1 MTTVG
6 SSSRGAGRAEARRR
20 GPAGWLVVAVGV
32 GLVLLLRPGVPVAQ
46 EVSGPA
52 LKAAFLFNF
61 VKFTTW
67 PADALPD
74 AAPLTMCVL
83 NAPAI
88 GSALSQ
94 AVQGRAVAGHAIRVA
109 EPDETTLR
117 SCHVLYVS
125 GSRTAA
131 IKAVAAVRDVP
142 VLTVSDLQA
151 FTTDGGIAQLHVQ
164 QGQLRFLF
172 AVDAVR
178 ASRLQVSS
186 KLLALSR
193 QP

>member
-1 MTTVG
+1 VAAGDGDGMTARAT
-6 SSSRGAGRAEARRR
+6 SCGRLA
-20 GPAGWLVVAVGV
+20 VAVGV
-32 GLVLLLRPGVPVAQ
+32 GLLLLMRPGVPAAQ

-67 PADALPD
+67 PADVLPD

-88 GSALSQ
+88 GTALNQ

-109 EPDETTLR
+109 EPGEGNGLR
-117 SCHVLYVS
+117 ACHVLYVS
-125 GSRTAA
+125 GPRSAA

-151 FTTDGGIAQLHVQ
+151 FTTDGGIAQFHVQ

-178 ASRLQVSS
+178 AARLQISS